1 MKKEDAQKF
10 IHSKEVFETIKLI
23 SLEAA
28 HLHDDEC
35 NQKYDIY
42 NYSYHLNMVA
52 ELAKENLHE
61 VCQYEHHILPIVFA
75 AYFHDAIEDARQTYN
90 DIMKRAEKYMTRYQ
104 AMIATEIVYALTDE
118 KGRNRK
124 ERASEKHFEGIRNT
138 KYAPFVKWCDRY
150 GNVKYS
156 IGKGSRMAVI
166 YQKEMPEF
174 INMLGGD
181 KYLSQGLID
190 KIFDLACV

>member
-1 MKKEDAQKF
+1 MKKEDAYKF
-10 IHSKEVFETIKLI
+10 IHSREI
-23 SLEAA
+23 SHIIASMMTEAH
-28 HLHDDEC
+28 HLHDVEC

-52 ELAKENLHE
+52 ELAKENVHY
-61 VCQYEHHILPIVFA
+61 VCEYEHHILPIIFA

-90 DIMKRAEKYMTRYQ
+90 DIMKRAEKYMTHYQ

-124 ERASEKHFEGIRNT
+124 ERASEKHFEDIRNT

-150 GNVKYS
+150 ANAEYSVKN
-156 IGKGSRMAVI
+156 GSRMAEV
-166 YQKEMPEF
+166 YKKEMTEF
-174 INMLGGD
+174 VIMLGGD
-181 KYLSQGLID
+181 KYLSHDLNT
-190 KIFDLACV
+190 KIFELVGV